1 MAIKQLHV
9 SGSRKHSE
17 EKGLPA
23 FRSEVRSKIVGAT
36 TLKSSDLTGLRGDCV
51 KVSEFRL
58 EQYLNACNPT
68 CHG

>member
-1 MAIKQLHV
+1 MNLLQNTAEQKKPSKQ
-9 SGSRKHSE
+9 KE
-17 EKGLPA
+17 ILP
-23 FRSEVRSKIVGAT
+23 FRSEVRSSVVGKA
-36 TLKSSDLTGLRGDCV
+36 TLKTTDLTGLRPDGV